1 MEFVAVRDNCQPNYP
16 IQGSPTARE
25 VIGRLLDP
33 CYTLVETSIST
44 EFGVKDAVLKSGGI
58 LEIQV
63 DLAVQAVV
71 CDGNSRA
78 NGGNIGVEDER
89 EPGGDQLTQERQNLV
104 STDVVRSAEM
114 NDPTV
119 PCGQPVPPY
128 AMELM

>member
-1 MEFVAVRDNCQPNYP
+1 M
-16 IQGSPTARE
+16 
-25 VIGRLLDP
+25 
-33 CYTLVETSIST
+33 
-44 EFGVKDAVLKSGGI
+44 KSGGI

-89 EPGGDQLTQERQNLV
+89 EPGRDQLIQQRQNLG